1 MLKTAKLLHCL
12 YRSKPDQDAKPN
24 PSCVTTVSEEDTSL
38 ESTDN
43 EIVDEIMLKG
53 QDKDR
58 EEKDEMKEE
67 LWRTPTGDRSPP
79 GKDAES
85 QEVSGKEEQLEGE
98 LSTGVAADEI
108 AASEKEVFAEDGL
121 GNRLVG
127 NHIFLFCFSSSYH
140 TSSSVGGVAKKRTM
154 WYRHKVTARNA

>member
-24 PSCVTTVSEEDTSL
+24 SSCVTTVSEEVTSL
-38 ESTDN
+38 EKTDN

-53 QDKDR
+53 QDKDE
-58 EEKDEMKEE
+58 EEKDAMKEE
-67 LWRTPTGDRSPP
+67 VWRAPTRDRSPP

-85 QEVSGKEEQLEGE
+85 QDVSAKEEQLVEK
-98 LSTGVAADEI
+98 LSTGVAADEM
-108 AASEKEVFAEDGL
+108 AASEKEVLAEDGL

-127 NHIFLFCFSSSYH
+127 NHIFLFCFLSSYL
-140 TSSSVGGVAKKRTM
+140 TSSSVEGLLKKGRVVSPQSN
-154 WYRHKVTARNA
+154 H